1 MNTILNIVL
10 IVASFVV
17 TVICTIAE
25 FKVSDK
31 KAKKLLVIPI
41 VAAVITMLI
50 SISSMEV
57 PNPEID
63 HKADNSLITISA
75 EKGLSIEYRVLTGKN
90 TDKWIKYKEPFS
102 VEKDGIIYA
111 RASFLWKHS
120 ERVEQKVYVMENG
133 LVYFEGENISD
144 KLVSIKAEYNV
155 KDPVA
160 GKQSGNHYVGYEIKK
175 NDIKV
180 IGTDGE
186 GNEKEIADFT
196 YSPQILKAGKN
207 DIVVTYTIAEN
218 TDIQT
223 HLYVYGDTPALIKM
237 RAEYVGGT
245 LYIGETLDNSDFTVK
260 GIYEDGTEKLINDFS
275 ISKINLQEGENTVT
289 ILKDGVSLDVEVNA
303 VNKWSITGK
312 EIEPNDEI
320 QNANEIDVNVK
331 YSGNL
336 KDENDVDYY
345 RLRIEKK
352 GKLVIK
358 LTHAKLD
365 DDGDIWVVSLMDQ
378 QEDTRVEL
386 RSNGKNAE
394 TTSSPVRV
402 AA

>member
-1 MNTILNIVL
+1 M
-10 IVASFVV
+10 
-17 TVICTIAE
+17 
-25 FKVSDK
+25 
-31 KAKKLLVIPI
+31 
-41 VAAVITMLI
+41 
-50 SISSMEV
+50 
-57 PNPEID
+57 
-63 HKADNSLITISA
+63 
-75 EKGLSIEYRVLTGKN
+75 
-90 TDKWIKYKEPFS
+90 
-102 VEKDGIIYA
+102 
-111 RASFLWKHS
+111 
-120 ERVEQKVYVMENG
+120 
-133 LVYFEGENISD
+133 
-144 KLVSIKAEYNV
+144 
-155 KDPVA
+155 
-160 GKQSGNHYVGYEIKK
+160 
-175 NDIKV
+175 
-180 IGTDGE
+180 
-186 GNEKEIADFT
+186 
-196 YSPQILKAGKN
+196 
-207 DIVVTYTIAEN
+207 
-218 TDIQT
+218 
-223 HLYVYGDTPALIKM
+223 
-237 RAEYVGGT
+237 
-245 LYIGETLDNSDFTVK
+245 
-260 GIYEDGTEKLINDFS
+260 
-275 ISKINLQEGENTVT
+275 QEGENTVT

-402 AA
+402 AAGIYYIKVSDDYYSDEEYSLTALFKEEDDSFETEPNDDLNSQAMPIHLNKKYIGNLTNNQDFDYYKFSIDKKKKIWIDFSHGKISDSNWYWEISLFDDSDGTLLGFYSKGEDGKLTSDCVRLPAGNYYLKINSYDWSDLDYKFCIHAEQEGKDTENENNNDYDTATSINIGTQMIGNIQSNEDVDFYKFNLSNKSTIKISFSHEQRDDSGYFWSIELHSEESSGEIRNNEDQAAIYVEGNSSKTISSTWKSLPKGKYYIIIRGYDYDNSDYTLKVKKQ